1 MLLYEKID
9 CFLKYD
15 FEYDLL
21 VFIKNDCINVYLFF
35 WFMFF
40 FYVMFWFNINIKV
53 MMLILKNELEKSF
66 GFNCF
71 RGLLLLLLDL
81 RKM

>member
-1 MLLYEKID
+1 LLLYEKTD

-15 FEYDLL
+15 FEYDSL
-21 VFIKNDCINVYLFF
+21 VFIKNDCINVHSFF
-35 WFMFF
+35 WSMLF
-40 FYVMFWFNINIKV
+40 FYVMFWFNINIKA
-53 MMLILKNELEKSF
+53 MLLTLKNELEKSF